1 MNFTMRK
8 GRSWISFSLFGIV
21 IAFFIYLRQA
31 VCHEKTIRRVGH
43 LKDVLRNFER
53 DGGRPT
59 AYGVQAQFANHF
71 VRLEGKLT
79 GRERQL
85 EG

>member
-1 MNFTMRK
+1 
-8 GRSWISFSLFGIV
+8 
-21 IAFFIYLRQA
+21 
-31 VCHEKTIRRVGH
+31 VCHEKNIRRVGH

-53 DGGRPT
+53 DGGRPI

>member
-1 MNFTMRK
+1 MQSNL
-8 GRSWISFSLFGIV
+8 ISAPGCGEKISIF
-21 IAFFIYLRQA
+21 AKN
-31 VCHEKTIRRVGH
+31 VCHEKNIYRVGH
-43 LKDVLRNFER
+43 LTDVLRNFER
-53 DGGRPT
+53 DGGGPA

>member
-1 MNFTMRK
+1 MRCILQKIINFAKT
-8 GRSWISFSLFGIV
+8 
-21 IAFFIYLRQA
+21 
-31 VCHEKTIRRVGH
+31 VCHEKNIRRVGH

>member
-1 MNFTMRK
+1 MT
-8 GRSWISFSLFGIV
+8 LFVFDSAKLIIIFV
-21 IAFFIYLRQA
+21 KI
-31 VCHEKTIRRVGH
+31 VCHEKNIRRVGH

-59 AYGVQAQFANHF
+59 AYGVQAQFADHF

>member
-1 MNFTMRK
+1 MKGHHFVIRRK
-8 GRSWISFSLFGIV
+8 ISKFAPIN
-21 IAFFIYLRQA
+21 
-31 VCHEKTIRRVGH
+31 VCHEKKSCWDGH
-43 LKDVLRNFER
+43 LAGGLRNFER

-59 AYGVQAQFANHF
+59 AYGIQVLFANHF

-79 GRERQL
+79 GRERQM